1 MYDLA
6 LLNVFIM
13 VTTIIVLLLIP
24 IFISYIILT
33 NNKEKLPPYILYGIN
48 DLVDN
53 LIIDKTDKAKH
64 IANVKLDKQIHKDYM
79 RYKKRVEKFILKEF
93 KKGHVRG
100 HLITSLNA
108 YKITNK
114 SISLI
119 AVELGVYHSIK
130 STDSNYLDVY
140 FDWSR
145 LVWENIVEKF
155 KSSGEINNA

>member
-1 MYDLA
+1 
-6 LLNVFIM
+6 
-13 VTTIIVLLLIP
+13 
-24 IFISYIILT
+24 
-33 NNKEKLPPYILYGIN
+33 
-48 DLVDN
+48 
-53 LIIDKTDKAKH
+53 
-64 IANVKLDKQIHKDYM
+64 M
-79 RYKKRVEKFILKEF
+79 RYKKRVEKFILNEF